1 MTALTMRFMLA
12 ERRRSLL
19 GWTIGT
25 VAMIAVMV
33 AVYPSIRDTG
43 AELEAYI
50 ESLPEGLMDAFGLG
64 GASLTSP
71 EGYLTSQLYSNLY
84 PIILLIMGIGAA
96 TWTIAGAERDGTL
109 EATLAAPVRRWSV
122 ALERFLAV
130 AVLTGVVTL
139 VSTAALAALSPALGL
154 TTDLPWWGV
163 WSAGLT
169 MWALV
174 LLYSAVAFAVG
185 AATGRSGWAI
195 AAASVAAVIGFLGQ
209 VLAALAEPLEWMR
222 VISPWYWFLEP
233 NPLVTAPGWLS
244 LGLPLVLTAALVGIG
259 IWVFDRR
266 DLSIA

>member
-1 MTALTMRFMLA
+1 MRFMLA

-19 GWTIGT
+19 GWTLGA
-25 VAMIAVMV
+25 VAMILVMA

-50 ESLPEGLMDAFGLG
+50 ESLPEGLMEAFGLG

-96 TWTIAGAERDGTL
+96 SWTIAGAERDGTL
-109 EATLAAPVRRWSV
+109 EVTLAAPVSRIAV
-122 ALERFLAV
+122 ALQRFLAV
-130 AVLTGVVTL
+130 GVLTFAVTML
-139 VSTAALAALSPALGL
+139 STAALAVISAPLGL
-154 TTDLPWWGV
+154 TDDLPWWGV

-195 AAASVAAVIGFLGQ
+195 AAASVAAVVGFLGQ
-209 VLAALAEPLEWMR
+209 VLAALAEPLQWMR
-222 VISPWYWFLEP
+222 STSPWYWFLEP
-233 NPLVTAPGWLS
+233 NPLVSPPSWLS
-244 LGLPLVLTAALVGIG
+244 LGLPLMLTAALVTFGV
-259 IWVFDRR
+259 WAFDRR
-266 DLSIA
+266 DLAMA